1 MRGHRL
7 SEGSESA
14 RVTRLSCCTVT
25 RTVDRVAQSGESIL
39 QTSHRET
46 FFIYFILIRTGG
58 FFQHGECFHGRP
70 AQSGVM
76 KSNGEI
82 TTILIK

>member
-7 SEGSESA
+7 SEGSEST

-39 QTSHRET
+39 QTSHIET
-46 FFIYFILIRTGG
+46 FYL
-58 FFQHGECFHGRP
+58 FHSYYTRRVFP
-70 AQSGVM
+70 AWRVFSWPPCM
-76 KSNGEI
+76 ERFYEK
-82 TTILIK
+82 

>member
-7 SEGSESA
+7 SEGSEST

-39 QTSHRET
+39 QTSHIET
-46 FFIYFILIRTGG
+46 FLFFSFLLYQEGFSCMEG
-58 FFQHGECFHGRP
+58 FFMAALHGE
-70 AQSGVM
+70 V
-76 KSNGEI
+76 
-82 TTILIK
+82 L

>member
-25 RTVDRVAQSGESIL
+25 RTVDRAAQSGESIL
-39 QTSHRET
+39 QTSHIET
-46 FFIYFILIRTGG
+46 FLFISFLLNRRV
-58 FFQHGECFHGRP
+58 FP
-70 AQSGVM
+70 AWRVFSWPPCIERFNE
-76 KSNGEI
+76 K
-82 TTILIK
+82 

>member
-7 SEGSESA
+7 SEGSEST

-39 QTSHRET
+39 QTSHIET
-46 FFIYFILIRTGG
+46 FLFISFLLYQEGIIRMAMKKPSCMEG
-58 FFQHGECFHGRP
+58 FFMAALHGE
-70 AQSGVM
+70 V
-76 KSNGEI
+76 
-82 TTILIK
+82 L